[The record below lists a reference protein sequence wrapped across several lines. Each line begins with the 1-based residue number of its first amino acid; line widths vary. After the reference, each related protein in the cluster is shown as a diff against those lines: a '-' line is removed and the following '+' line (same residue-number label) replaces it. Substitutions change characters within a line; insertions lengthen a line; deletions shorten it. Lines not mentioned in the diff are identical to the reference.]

1 MSHEHEDGHDS
12 LGKLM
17 SQREPSDSATTF
29 EREMENL
36 RAIMEA
42 VYAHPETLSL
52 GRIDIFGRS
61 FPLKGEL
68 GGDHLIFVDFAR
80 RYDLDRRIAEAV
92 AAGLP
97 EIASMLEAN
106 RSRVGLLVADVAG
119 HSMTDALLTAM
130 LHQAFL
136 VGVLYELTHYGHVT
150 PKLFEILST
159 RFYKSSS
166 VTKYI
171 TMIYGEV
178 AEDGTFRFI
187 SAGHPLPIIYSAE
200 FGRFVDLEPS
210 CISSVQ
216 PIGLFPTEG
225 DIDRAMELTPPS
237 ESPHAVVNQLRLLGD
252 GDILLLY
259 TDGASDRIDGEFA
272 DALTPTIRS
281 VASLSAKEIV
291 YALRDELDRLGAQED
306 DMTLVAIKRLR

>member
-1 MSHEHEDGHDS
+1 
-12 LGKLM
+12 M
-17 SQREPSDSATTF
+17 SQREPSDSATIF

-36 RAIMEA
+36 RAIMGA
-42 VYAHPETLSL
+42 VYAYPESFSL
-52 GRIDIFGRS
+52 GHIDIFGRS

-92 AAGLP
+92 AADLP
-97 EIASMLEAN
+97 EIASRLEGN

-136 VGVLYELTHYGHVT
+136 VGVLYELAHHGQVT
-150 PKLFEILST
+150 AELFEILST

-171 TMIYGEV
+171 TMIYGEI

-187 SAGHPLPIIYSAE
+187 TAGHPHPLVYSAE

-210 CISSVQ
+210 CIASVH

-225 DIDRAMELTPPS
+225 DIDRAMELAPAS
-237 ESPHAVVNQLRLLGD
+237 ESPHAIVNQLRLLGE
-252 GDILLLY
+252 GDVLLLY

-272 DALTPTIRS
+272 AALTPTIRS
-281 VASLSAKEIV
+281 VATLSAKEIV
-291 YALRDELDRLGAQED
+291 FAVQDELDRLRAQED
-306 DMTLVAIKRLR
+306 DMTLVAVKRLR

>member
-1 MSHEHEDGHDS
+1 
-12 LGKLM
+12 M

-42 VYAHPETLSL
+42 VYAYPETLSL
-52 GRIDIFGRS
+52 GRIDLFGRS

-68 GGDHLIFVDFAR
+68 GGDHLILVDFAR
-80 RYDLDRRIAEAV
+80 RYDLDRRIAEA
-92 AAGLP
+92 AAEGLA
-97 EIASMLEAN
+97 EIASRLEAN
-106 RSRVGLLVADVAG
+106 RSRVGVLVADVSG

-136 VGVLYELTHYGHVT
+136 VGVLYELAHHGHVT
-150 PKLFEILST
+150 SELFEILST

-171 TMIYGEV
+171 TMIYGEIS
-178 AEDGTFRFI
+178 EDGTFRFI

-200 FGRFVDLEPS
+200 FGRFVHLEPTS
-210 CISSVQ
+210 IVSVH

-225 DIDRAMELTPPS
+225 DIDRAMEHAPAT
-237 ESPHAVVNQLRLLGD
+237 ESPHAIVNQLCLKGD
-252 GDILLLY
+252 GDVLLLY

-272 DALTPTIRS
+272 AALTPTIRS
-281 VASLSAKEIV
+281 VASRSARDIV
-291 YALRDELDRLGAQED
+291 YALRDELDRLGVQED
-306 DMTLVAIKRLR
+306 DMTLVAVKRLP